1 MRQNEREGTRAERI
15 AKIKKRYTQQIDP
28 SKIIVYEPTI
38 KPKDFCDNN
47 VFQRVAVYVRVST
60 GSETQTSS
68 YELQKKYYEDFVV
81 RHPNWELVGIYA
93 DEGISGTAYKNR
105 TNFNLM
111 LADCRKGKIDLIV
124 TKSVSRFA
132 RNVVDCI
139 GIVRDL
145 ADLKPSVGVLFEMEN
160 IFSLKDDSQMAL
172 SFQATMAQEESHVK
186 SRSMNASYDMR
197 FDNGMYMTPKL
208 LGYTINEDG
217 DLTINHEQA
226 PRRSLCYRLGCV
238 VLLEFVVVVEV
249 FFEAVSTAEDNFD
262 SAVVVH
268 LDAFY
273 HLAHYRIVVYALILL
288 SIIDS

>member
-1 MRQNEREGTRAERI
+1 MIDKN
-15 AKIKKRYTQQIDP
+15 KRYEKERAKDKQRRRIHVEIDP
-28 SKIIVYEPTI
+28 
-38 KPKDFCDNN
+38 DNYDYIPEVKQTDYYDN
-47 VFQRVAVYVRVST
+47 DVPQRVAIYVRVST
-60 GSETQTSS
+60 DDVRQTTSF
-68 YELQKKYYEDFVV
+68 ELQKKYYEDFVV
-81 RHPNWELVGIYA
+81 KHPHWTLVKIYA
-93 DEGISGTAYKNR
+93 DEGISGTSLNKR
-105 TNFNLM
+105 EQFLEM
-111 LADCRKGKIDLIV
+111 IADAKRGKIDMII

-226 PRRSLCYRLGCV
+226 PTV
-238 VLLEFVVVVEV
+238 K
-249 FFEAVSTAEDNFD
+249 
-262 SAVVVH
+262 
-268 LDAFY
+268 
-273 HLAHYRIVVYALILL
+273 LIFNM
-288 SIIDS
+288 